1 VTPPNV
7 HPLDLAG
14 LTQQV
19 LRPWWEVVLAGYA
32 AQDPAPPVDS
42 LPEMTAGLRAA
53 AAGYRQPVL
62 AGVHDPATGRPA
74 GFAVAWLP
82 QRDNTS
88 SMQVDPL
95 VVHPAFRR
103 RGLGTALLDHLVTI
117 AREAGRTVLLLE
129 STEPIGSDGTA
140 VAGTAFARAAGAVD
154 VAMAVQRTLDVQP
167 AADEPAGP
175 AGPAGPGDSAV
186 APGYELLAWTDATPD
201 ELMAP
206 MAVLRALMS
215 VDAPGEDM
223 TLQPEVWD
231 ADRVR
236 AEDARTSSAGRTSST
251 TAARHARTGALVG
264 YTELVV
270 SRTVPAVAFQGDTFV
285 LGAHRGHG
293 LGLAMK
299 QANQRRFRA
308 LSPATRTVHTW
319 NAAVNDHMVAI
330 NDALGFRPTAQ
341 ERGLELRIPAG

>member
-14 LTQQV
+14 LTQQA

-42 LPEMTAGLRAA
+42 LPDMTAGLRAA

-95 VVHPAFRR
+95 VVHPDFRR
-103 RGLGTALLDHLVTI
+103 RGLGTALLDHLVTV

-175 AGPAGPGDSAV
+175 AGPAGPGDSDV

-201 ELMAP
+201 ELLAP
-206 MAVLRALMS
+206 MAVLRAQMTAD
-215 VDAPGEDM
+215 VPMED
-223 TLQPEVWD
+223 TTAEPEVWD
-231 ADRVR
+231 AERVR
-236 AEDARTSSAGRTSST
+236 AADARTAATGRLSST
-251 TAARHARTGALVG
+251 TAARHIETGALVG
-264 YTELVV
+264 YTVLVV
-270 SRTVPAVAFQGDTFV
+270 SRTFPRLAYQDDTFV
-285 LGAHRGHG
+285 LAAHRGNG
-293 LGLAMK
+293 LGLALK
-299 QANQRRFRA
+299 RSNQRRFRA
-308 LSPATRTVHTW
+308 LSPATRTILTW
-319 NAAVNDHMVAI
+319 NAAVNSHMVAI